1 MSDYNNF
8 FVLSCIL
15 DLFSAN
21 IYLNVYDILLNEQ
34 KNPNDAGE
42 ILSEYLS
49 HVIANGG
56 ISKYKFD
63 DNIENTS
70 NIFLMLSIVKMII
83 DVDNSNDSNI
93 SLFELKKTIKK
104 TLDDLLSDE
113 FYSKKMRGYLSKIR
127 YGTEDSIK
135 NLSLD
140 DKFIGNKN
148 NNYNSDI
155 CVYTIPFGYYYNN
168 DVEMMIN
175 NCVKLIKLTHY
186 NVISILSGITSSYFI
201 SMAYNKISIEKWA
214 KLVLELL
221 SSEKIKKYLELD
233 TNENMSEYISCMKIW
248 NNYVETR
255 FTFTGNAD
263 NTDYKVK
270 KTKSDNN
277 LIFKMKFYKRFTY
290 ESDKY
295 IQGED
300 SISCLIMTYDAL
312 LNCEGNFEKMMY
324 YSILTPGN
332 GISIGC
338 LIGELYNLIY
348 GLNDV
353 PKYMIEHIKDKRINN
368 LSKKFFDKIKKN

>member
-21 IYLNVYDILLNEQ
+21 IYLNVYDILLSDQ
-34 KNPNDAGE
+34 KTPNDAGE
-42 ILSEYLS
+42 ILAEYLS
-49 HVIANGG
+49 YVVTNGG
-56 ISKYKFD
+56 ISNYKFD

-70 NIFLMLSIVKMII
+70 NIFLMLSIVKVII
-83 DVDNSNDSNI
+83 ETENNGDI
-93 SLFELKKTIKK
+93 SFFELKKTLKK
-104 TLDDLLSDE
+104 TLEELLTDD
-113 FYSKKMRGYLSKIR
+113 FYTKKMRGYLKKMR

-135 NLSLD
+135 NFSLD
-140 DKFIGNKN
+140 EKFIGNKN

-155 CVYTIPFGYYYNN
+155 CVYTIPFGYYYYNN
-168 DVEMMIN
+168 VIAMIN

-186 NVISILSGITSSYFI
+186 NVISILSGISSSYFI
-201 SMAYNKISIEKWA
+201 SLAYNKIPLEGWPN
-214 KLVLELL
+214 LLMELL
-221 SSEKIKKYLELD
+221 NSENIKKHLELD
-233 TNENMSEYISCMKIW
+233 INENMAEYISYMKLW
-248 NNYVETR
+248 NNYIETR
-255 FTFTGNAD
+255 FIND
-263 NTDYKVK
+263 KIN

-290 ESDKY
+290 ESNKY

-300 SISCLIMTYDAL
+300 SISCLIMTYDSL
-312 LNCEGNFEKMMY
+312 LGCDGNFEKMLY

-353 PKYMIEHIKDKRINN
+353 PKYMIENIKDKRINN
-368 LSKKFFDKIKKN
+368 LSKKFSGKLKLKL